1 MCAHDKSNSPTNCA
15 SDQPDSPK
23 SVHGK
28 MLGWQTRGV
37 LLPAGIALCVYV
49 CVWTCM
55 RVCVGVCAY
64 VYVCVYI
71 CIQLSPLALFA
82 IQKLEVVNWRTRGSA
97 LWTVCR
103 VGQNHICTVYIRCFW
118 QGNHQLYGHIRCF
131 YTVLANPKYKL
142 NGWPLSS
149 LCGLPAWLLCVWLG
163 ISSLLQHPKTSCGH
177 PFFCMKESMLLS
189 SCRQ

>member
-1 MCAHDKSNSPTNCA
+1 LCAHDKSNSPTNCA

-118 QGNHQLYGHIRCF
+118 QGNHQLYGHIRGI
-131 YTVLANPKYKL
+131 YTVLVNSNHLLPLKHKL
-142 NGWPLSS
+142 PLVWSTNRK
-149 LCGLPAWLLCVWLG
+149 LAWWCTKMMKVWNLLVG
-163 ISSLLQHPKTSCGH
+163 VHTTIH
-177 PFFCMKESMLLS
+177 
-189 SCRQ
+189 